1 MLGKKDFWNKS
12 IDLPNKIDENP
23 ESPDEPKS
31 RSKSTVT
38 SQPTSSRQL
47 YHLETID
54 QPHQVLTTK

>member
-31 RSKSTVT
+31 RSNSTVT
-38 SQPTSSRQL
+38 SQPASSRQL
-47 YHLETID
+47 YQVETID
-54 QPHQVLTTK
+54 